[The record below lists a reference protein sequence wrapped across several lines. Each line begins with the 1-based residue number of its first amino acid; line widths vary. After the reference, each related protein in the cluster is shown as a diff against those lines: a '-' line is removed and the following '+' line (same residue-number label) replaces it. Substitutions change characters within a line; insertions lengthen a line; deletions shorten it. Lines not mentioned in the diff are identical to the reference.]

1 MAHELTIREDG
12 SVEMWSGKGVK
23 PWHALGQITP
33 NAKTWAEAMV
43 LAKMD
48 WTVSKHQ
55 LSLNGVL
62 VPAWGIVRDDNGK
75 FLGMVG
81 DQHTSIQNVAMGE
94 HIDALIGS
102 LGAHYETAG
111 TLRGGQRVWTMAKLP
126 WDIKVG
132 EDVTESYILVTQ
144 GHDGSMSY
152 ILKYTGVRVV
162 CNNTLTGALGNK
174 AESALKT
181 KHTKNAEVRI
191 RNVCDAASGVRT
203 SIETLQANFRTLA
216 SRKVN
221 RDVNRKLMDSI
232 FGEDWKTDKKKL
244 EKVEQIAQIFDA
256 NDGNAFKE
264 QKGTAY
270 ALYNAMTNWSDHHR
284 PVRMTDAKGDY
295 SVAQARVESALWGT
309 GESWKTQVLDEIMDM
324 TATCPVLEP
333 AVSIGGGA
341 NIASI
346 LSRVSI

>member
-12 SVEMWSGKGVK
+12 TAEMWSGNGIK
-23 PWHALGQITP
+23 PWHKLGTITP
-33 NAKTWAEAMV
+33 DAKTWAEAMI

-55 LSLNGVL
+55 LSLDGVL

-81 DQHTSIQNVAMGE
+81 DQHTSIQNVAMGD
-94 HIDALIGS
+94 HIDTLIGS
-102 LGAHYETAG
+102 MGAHYETAG

-144 GHDGSMSY
+144 GHDGSLSY
-152 ILKYTGVRVV
+152 TLKYTGIRVV
-162 CNNTLTGALGNK
+162 CNNTLTAALGGKN
-174 AESALKT
+174 ESALRT
-181 KHTKNAEVRI
+181 KHTKHAEVRI
-191 RNVCDAASGVRT
+191 RNVCEAAAGIQT
-203 SIETLQANFRTLA
+203 SIQDLQANFKTLA
-216 SRKVN
+216 TRKVD
-221 RDVNRKLMDSI
+221 REVSRKLMDKI

-244 EKVEQIAQIFDA
+244 EKVEQIAQLFDA

-270 ALYNAMTNWSDHHR
+270 AMYNACTNWSDHLR

-295 SVAQARVESALWGT
+295 TVAQARVESALWGT
-309 GESWKTQVLDEIMDM
+309 GESWKAQVLDEIMEM
-324 TATCPVLEP
+324 TASCPVLEP
-333 AVSIGGGA
+333 AVSVGGSASVA
-341 NIASI
+341 NI
-346 LSRVSI
+346 LSRMNI